1 MVSPMT
7 PSNSGGETAGTVT
20 VIVDARPCVVP
31 ADASVAAA
39 LLTAGVAAFRRSVT
53 GEPRAPLCGMGIC
66 YECRVTIDEI
76 TNRRACLVPV
86 SEGMRVRTSAAEE
99 PPR

>member
-1 MVSPMT
+1 MRAYRSEGAQT
-7 PSNSGGETAGTVT
+7 KTVT
-20 VIVDARPCVVP
+20 ITVDARPCVVP

-39 LLTAGVAAFRRSVT
+39 LLTAGVDAFRRSVT
-53 GEPRAPLCGMGIC
+53 GESRAPLCGMGIC

-86 SEGMRVRTSAAEE
+86 AEGMHVRTSAAKET
-99 PPR
+99 PR